1 MPEKLLKCAI
11 INDLSGYGRCSLT
24 VAMPILAALG
34 IQPCPIPTA
43 VLSNHTDY
51 DNYFIKDFTEHM
63 PEYIENWR
71 KLKLEFDAIYT
82 GFLGSAQQVEI
93 IKGFIRSFKKA
104 DTLLFVDPVMGD
116 NGKLYATYNKSL
128 CDEMKRLVGIA
139 DVISPNL
146 TEACILSDMEY
157 LYNPGDKYVYD
168 IAETLA
174 DKGVSTVVITG
185 IRRGEKIANFVVDKK
200 KNERFFIESDF
211 VGSTYCGTG
220 DVFSSLL
227 CGYLLKRVPNRE
239 ALSMTSEFVKNVT
252 AFSRE
257 NSVSPRDG
265 IAFEP
270 LLHNIIK

>member
-24 VAMPILAALG
+24 VAIPILAALG

-51 DNYFIKDFTEHM
+51 DSFFIKDFTEYM
-63 PEYIENWR
+63 PEYIGNWC

-93 IKGFIRSFKKA
+93 IEGFIRRFKKA
-104 DTLLFVDPVMGD
+104 DTLLYVDPVMGD
-116 NGKLYATYNKSL
+116 NGKIYSTYNKSL
-128 CDEMKRLVGIA
+128 CSEMKRLVEVA

-157 LYNPGDKYVYD
+157 HDNAGDEYIYD
-168 IAETLA
+168 IGERLA

-185 IRRGEKIANFVVDKK
+185 IKRGKKISNFVLDKK

-220 DVFSSLL
+220 DVFASLL
-227 CGYLLKRVPNRE
+227 CGYMIKGVPNRE
-239 ALSMTSEFVKNVT
+239 ALVLTSEFIKTVT
-252 AFSRE
+252 AFSCE
-257 NSVSPRDG
+257 NKVNPTDG

-270 LLHNIIK
+270 LLHKIIK